1 MNKEK
6 WAREAKLVLGSA
18 IKRSGLTYEQ
28 LVVRLAEIGVEETL
42 ASIKNKMRRGTF
54 SFIFVLQV
62 MRALDR
68 DRLDIG

>member
-1 MNKEK
+1 M
-6 WAREAKLVLGSA
+6 VLGSA